1 MKSLPSV
8 IYALAILALVSFMG
22 SPGSVGGQAEAETP
36 ATVRLCPANPRYLE
50 YKGEPVVLITSAEHY
65 GAVMNLDFDY
75 RLYLET
81 LGSEGFNYT
90 RIFTGSYVEPVE
102 NIFGIKRNTLAP
114 LPGRYLAP
122 WAREGGKYDLGRFNP
137 DYFTRLKDFVKEA
150 GKHNIVVEVTLFSS
164 IYAESA
170 WNLSPFNSANNLNGV
185 GDIGFQQV
193 NTLHNGGLK
202 KYQEQFIRKVVSELN
217 GYDNLFFEIQNEPW
231 SDNPCLS
238 GYVNQEDDL
247 FSRPWQKKVEVAN
260 GMAVEWQEW
269 VVSVIRGE
277 ESKLPGSHLIARN
290 ICNFQ
295 VDLEEIPDGVSIVN
309 FHYAMPGA
317 VRMNLRIWGV
327 IGLDETGFM
336 PHMDHLYID
345 QAWRFILSGGGL
357 YNNLDYSFTA
367 GHEAGDWPIPE
378 TNPGWGG
385 PQFRK
390 KLSILVETMAQVP
403 FHQMEFSDT
412 ILEPSVP
419 GVKQYGLQLPG
430 ETYLLF
436 LEHLEGALLTPRVPA
451 AVYEVTWINVE
462 SGERK
467 SEKRSLG
474 GGASIGSPFA
484 VNKAALMIRKPA

>member
-1 MKSLPSV
+1 
-8 IYALAILALVSFMG
+8 
-22 SPGSVGGQAEAETP
+22 
-36 ATVRLCPANPRYLE
+36 
-50 YKGEPVVLITSAEHY
+50 
-65 GAVMNLDFDY
+65 
-75 RLYLET
+75 
-81 LGSEGFNYT
+81 
-90 RIFTGSYVEPVE
+90 
-102 NIFGIKRNTLAP
+102 
-114 LPGRYLAP
+114 
-122 WAREGGKYDLGRFNP
+122 
-137 DYFTRLKDFVKEA
+137 
-150 GKHNIVVEVTLFSS
+150 
-164 IYAESA
+164 
-170 WNLSPFNSANNLNGV
+170 
-185 GDIGFQQV
+185 
-193 NTLHNGGLK
+193 
-202 KYQEQFIRKVVSELN
+202 
-217 GYDNLFFEIQNEPW
+217 
-231 SDNPCLS
+231 
-238 GYVNQEDDL
+238 
-247 FSRPWQKKVEVAN
+247 
-260 GMAVEWQEW
+260 
-269 VVSVIRGE
+269 
-277 ESKLPGSHLIARN
+277 
-290 ICNFQ
+290 
-295 VDLEEIPDGVSIVN
+295 
-309 FHYAMPGA
+309 
-317 VRMNLRIWGV
+317 
-327 IGLDETGFM
+327 M